1 MTHTN
6 TRIQQEKTAQA
17 KRRYLI
23 VVRDMIFWKEQQN
36 KIPAKITVYRNNKD
50 DFADFESK
58 STRHINVSTEKYMA
72 DEDGRKTKA
81 RLRPYSW
88 SKE

>member
-1 MTHTN
+1 
-6 TRIQQEKTAQA
+6 
-17 KRRYLI
+17 
-23 VVRDMIFWKEQQN
+23 MIFWKEQQN

-50 DFADFESK
+50 YFADFESK

-81 RLRPYSW
+81 RLRPYCW